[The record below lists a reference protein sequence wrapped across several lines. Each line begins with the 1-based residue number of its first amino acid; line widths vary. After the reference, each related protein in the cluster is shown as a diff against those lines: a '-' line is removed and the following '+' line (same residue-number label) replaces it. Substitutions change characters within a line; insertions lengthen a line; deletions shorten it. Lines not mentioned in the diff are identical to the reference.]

1 MNELTTRI
9 LKILVTVFAVVL
21 ASTIF
26 YHLLFQDYETENAIY
41 YEVRDSSPFQGVYV
55 RSETV
60 QQYAG
65 TGALRYCV
73 DDGAKLGVGS
83 TIAEVYSDEA
93 QIDLRRR
100 IAEKEDELAMLN
112 RIENPGTAE
121 HAQPANLS
129 ALIRDQYRS
138 MIRLRERGEYSA
150 MLSGRQELNVYMS
163 TYEKI
168 THPEMDYQSRIAAL
182 EDEIGRL
189 NLLKTVPEQTIRSDR
204 SAYFISYVDGYES
217 LLRAENVR
225 QLTAEQLAEIRDEGS
240 GNVEPN
246 AIGKLVDGYSWYIV
260 GEFDNTKLR
269 LSEDDVATVRLESLS
284 RSLKAKVESLVST
297 GDITKTQAILRCDQ
311 FTYDTVQHRTERV
324 EILRDTVEGIRVP
337 RSAIRFKELDEP
349 VLDEK
354 GNAIADEEGNPV
366 TQPTDTMGV
375 YVLVGE
381 TAEFRKLDIVYEDED
396 FYLSRLNAGSG
407 YVSLYDDII
416 VKGVMADGG

>member
-9 LKILVTVFAVVL
+9 LKILVLVFAVVL

-55 RSETV
+55 RNETV
-60 QQYAG
+60 LQYAG

-73 DDGAKLGVGS
+73 ADGDKLGVGS
-83 TIAEVYSDEA
+83 TIAEVYSSEE

-100 IAEKEDELAMLN
+100 IAEKENELAMLS

-138 MIRLRERGEYSA
+138 MIRLRERGDYSS
-150 MLSGRQELNVYMS
+150 MLSGRQDLNVYMS

-182 EDEIGRL
+182 EDEISRL
-189 NLLKTVPEQTIRSDR
+189 NMQKTVPEQTIRSDR
-204 SAYFISYVDGYES
+204 SAYFISYVDGYEE
-217 LLRAENVR
+217 LLRADNVR
-225 QLTAEQLAEIRDEGS
+225 QLTAEQLSSVSDDGTGTAD
-240 GNVEPN
+240 PN
-246 AIGKLVDGYSWYIV
+246 AIGKLVDGYSWYIIGV
-260 GEFDNTKLR
+260 FDNTKLR
-269 LSEDDVATVRLESLS
+269 LSEDDVATVRLESLT
-284 RSLKAKVESLVST
+284 RNVRVKVDSLVST
-297 GDITKTQAILRCDQ
+297 GDFTQTQAILRCDQ

-337 RSAIRFKELDEP
+337 RSAIRFKTLDEP
-349 VLDEK
+349 VLDDKGEAVK
-354 GNAIADEEGNPV
+354 DAQGNAI
-366 TQPTDTMGV
+366 TQQTDTMGV

-381 TAEFRKLDIVYEDED
+381 AAEFRKLKIVYEDED
-396 FYLSRLNAGSG
+396 FYLSALDAGSG